1 VNVSSPVTTR
11 SAPPFPINIP
21 IAAAIVAMA
30 AGAIGLAGW
39 IFNVEMLKSIVG
51 TITMKA
57 NTAAALVACGASLAL
72 TVRGGRRPTRIAQV
86 LAGAAAL
93 TGALTLAEHAF
104 DWNFGIDEL
113 LFTEAPGAAATTS
126 PGRMGPNAALSFVLA
141 GLALLSLQRGGSAH
155 ASRAQGLAC
164 ALTALA
170 TVPIAGYAY
179 GAAPLYDVARYTG
192 IAFPT
197 AIGLLGLG
205 VGILMVRVD
214 AGLMAVFS
222 ASGPGGVLARRLLLP
237 AILVPILFGYLR
249 VRGQNAGLYDTGLGT
264 ALFAMSLVGVFVALV
279 WRTAAE
285 LSSVDKQRRD
295 AEQERTRLLEREQS
309 ARAEVEHANRLKD
322 QFLAMLSHEL
332 RTPLNAILGY
342 ARMLRTGAIPPD
354 KRSKAIEIIERNAT
368 AQNQLVDDLLDM
380 SRMTTGRIR
389 LDRQPVPIAAAL
401 QEAIES
407 VKPTAEAKG
416 VRLET
421 DVDVFAGLVNGD
433 DGRLRQVFWNLLT
446 NAIKFTPTGGSVNIS
461 LATDGDTV
469 RISVRDTGIGID
481 PDFLPLIFEPFRQA
495 DAGVTRTHGG
505 LGLGLAICKQ
515 LVELHAGS
523 IAAHSDG
530 VERGASFIV
539 RLPRHVAASNH
550 VETRSPAAVHV
561 RMHQPAFPPVRPLT
575 GLDVLVVDDEHDNL
589 ELVRQLLE
597 NAGATARVAG
607 NAHEALREFERRA
620 PDLLVA
626 DIGMPEMDGCELLQ
640 QIRHRT
646 VPGRHIPAVAVTA
659 YARSDDRLR
668 TLSAGFEHHI
678 PKPIDPETFIATLTA
693 AVQHT

>member
-1 VNVSSPVTTR
+1 LAGATV
-11 SAPPFPINIP
+11 
-21 IAAAIVAMA
+21 AIA
-30 AGAIGLAGW
+30 AGAVGLAGW
-39 IFNVEMLKSIVG
+39 TFNVETLKSLVG

-57 NTAAALVACGASLAL
+57 NTAAALVACGMSLAL
-72 TVRGGRRPTRIAQV
+72 TVRGGRRITVVAQL
-86 LAGAAAL
+86 LAVAATL
-93 TGALTLAEHAF
+93 IGVLTLTEHVLG
-104 DWNFGIDEL
+104 WNLGIDEL

-126 PGRMGPNAALSFVLA
+126 PGRMGPNAAVSFVLA
-141 GLALLSLQRGGSAH
+141 GLALLSLQRGASRH
-155 ASRAQGLAC
+155 VSRAQALAC

-179 GAAPLYDVARYTG
+179 GAAPLYDVARFTG

-197 AIGLLGLG
+197 AIALLVLG

-214 AGLMAVFS
+214 AGLMGVFS

-264 ALFAMSLVGVFVALV
+264 ALFAMSLVAVFVALV

-285 LSSVDKQRRD
+285 LTAVDAERRH
-295 AEQERTRLLEREQS
+295 AEQERTDLLEREQL
-309 ARAEVEHANRLKD
+309 ARAEVERANRLKD
-322 QFLAMLSHEL
+322 HFLATLSHEL

-389 LDRQPVPIAAAL
+389 LDRQPVSIAAAL

-407 VKPTAEAKG
+407 VKPSAEAAG
-416 VRLET
+416 VRVET
-421 DVDVFAGLVNGD
+421 DIDVFAGMVNGD

-446 NAIKFTPTGGSVNIS
+446 NAIKFTPAGGSVNVS
-461 LATDGDTV
+461 LETEADAV
-469 RISVRDTGIGID
+469 RISIRDTGIGID
-481 PDFLPLIFEPFRQA
+481 RDFLPHIFEAFRQA
-495 DAGVTRTHGG
+495 DAGFTRKVGG

-515 LVELHAGS
+515 LVELHGGS
-523 IAAHSDG
+523 IAVYSEGLD
-530 VERGASFIV
+530 RGASFIV
-539 RLPRHVAASNH
+539 RLPLHVGASGH
-550 VETRSPAAVHV
+550 DATSSLTEVHL
-561 RMHQPAFPPVRPLT
+561 RMHQAAFPPVRPLT
-575 GLDVLVVDDEHDNL
+575 GLDVLVVDDEEDNL

-597 NAGATARVAG
+597 NAGATARMVG
-607 NAHEALREFERRA
+607 NAHEALREFERRQ

-626 DIGMPEMDGCELLQ
+626 DIGMPDMDGCELLR

-646 VPGRHIPAVAVTA
+646 AAGRHIPAVAVTA

-668 TLSAGFEHHI
+668 TLSAGFEQHI
-678 PKPIDPETFIATLTA
+678 PKPIEPETFIAMLTA

>member
-1 VNVSSPVTTR
+1 MNVSPPSTVR
-11 SAPPFPINIP
+11 SALPSPINIP
-21 IAAAIVAMA
+21 LTAAIVAVG
-30 AGAIGLAGW
+30 AGAVGLAGW
-39 IFNVEMLKSIVG
+39 TFNVEVLKSLVG

-57 NTAAALVACGASLAL
+57 NTAVALIVSGASLAL
-72 TVRGGRRPTRIAQV
+72 TVRGGRRLTVVAQV
-86 LAGAAAL
+86 LAGAATL
-93 TGALTLAEHAF
+93 IGALTLSEHIF
-104 DWNFGIDEL
+104 GWNLGIDEL
-113 LFTEAPGAAATTS
+113 LFSEAPGAAATTS
-126 PGRMGPNAALSFVLA
+126 PGRMGPNAAVSFVLA
-141 GLALLSLQRGGSAH
+141 GLALLSLQRAASH
-155 ASRAQGLAC
+155 HVSRAQLLAC

-197 AIGLLGLG
+197 AIALLVLG
-205 VGILMVRVD
+205 VGILMAKVD

-264 ALFAMSLVGVFVALV
+264 ALFAMSLVAVFVALV

-285 LSSVDKQRRD
+285 LSAVDAERRH

-322 QFLAMLSHEL
+322 HFLATLSHEL

-342 ARMLRTGAIPPD
+342 ARMLRTGAIPPG
-354 KRSKAIEIIERNAT
+354 KQSKAIEIIERNAT

-389 LDRQPVPIAAAL
+389 LDRQPVPIVAAL

-407 VKPTAEAKG
+407 VKPMAEAAS
-416 VRLET
+416 VRVET
-421 DVDVFAGLVNGD
+421 DIDVFAGMVNGD

-446 NAIKFTPTGGSVNIS
+446 NAIKFTPAGGSVNVN
-461 LATDGDTV
+461 LETDPDAV
-469 RISVRDTGIGID
+469 RVSVRDTGIGID
-481 PDFLPLIFEPFRQA
+481 RDFLPHIFDAFRQG
-495 DAGVTRTHGG
+495 DASFTRKVGG

-515 LVELHAGS
+515 LVELHGGS
-523 IAAHSDG
+523 IAAYSDG
-530 VERGASFIV
+530 LERGASFVV
-539 RLPRHVAASNH
+539 RLPQHASASRHD
-550 VETRSPAAVHV
+550 ETRSLTEVDV
-561 RMHQPAFPPVRPLT
+561 RTHQPAFPPVRPLT
-575 GLDVLVVDDEHDNL
+575 GLDVIVVDDDQDNL

-597 NAGATARVAG
+597 NAGATARVTG
-607 NAHEALREFERRA
+607 NAHEALREFERRQ

-626 DIGMPEMDGCELLQ
+626 DIGMPDMDGCELLR

-646 VPGRHIPAVAVTA
+646 GTGRHVPAVAVTA

-668 TLSAGFEHHI
+668 TRSAGFEHHI
-678 PKPIDPETFIATLTA
+678 PKPIDPQTFIATLTA

>member
-1 VNVSSPVTTR
+1 VNVFSPSTSRTA
-11 SAPPFPINIP
+11 SLFPVNIP
-21 IAAAIVAMA
+21 FAAAVVAIA
-30 AGAIGLAGW
+30 AGAVGLAGW
-39 IFNVEMLKSIVG
+39 IFDVDTLKSIVG

-57 NTAAALVACGASLAL
+57 NTAVALVACGVSLAL
-72 TVRGGRRPTRIAQV
+72 TVRGGRRLTLVART
-86 LAGAAAL
+86 LAGGVAL
-93 TGALTLAEHAF
+93 IGALTLTEHVF
-104 DWNFGIDEL
+104 GWNIGIDQL
-113 LFTEAPGAAATTS
+113 LFTEAAGAAATAS

-141 GLALLSLQRGGSAH
+141 GLALLSLQRGAAAH
-155 ASRAQGLAC
+155 VRGAQLLAC

-179 GAAPLYDVARYTG
+179 GAGPLYDVARYTG

-197 AIGLLGLG
+197 AVALLALG
-205 VGILMVRVD
+205 VGILMVRID

-237 AILVPILFGYLR
+237 AIVIPTLFGYLR
-249 VRGQNAGLYDTGLGT
+249 VQGQNAGLYDTGLGT
-264 ALFAMSLVGVFVALV
+264 ALFAMSLAAVFVALV

-285 LSSVDKQRRD
+285 LTAVDADRRHAEEQRT
-295 AEQERTRLLEREQS
+295 QLLEREQA

-322 QFLAMLSHEL
+322 HFLATLSHEL

-342 ARMLRTGAIPPD
+342 ARMLRTGVIPPD

-389 LDRQPVPIAAAL
+389 LDCQPVPVAAAL

-407 VKPTAEAKG
+407 VKPMAEAKG

-421 DVDVFAGLVNGD
+421 DIDVFAGMVNGD

-446 NAIKFTPTGGSVNIS
+446 NAIKFTPAGGTVNIS
-461 LATDGDTV
+461 LQIDADDV
-469 RISVRDTGIGID
+469 RITVRDTGIGIA
-481 PDFLPLIFEPFRQA
+481 PDFLPHIFEAFRQA
-495 DAGVTRTHGG
+495 DTGFSRRHGG

-523 IAAHSDG
+523 IAARSDG
-530 VERGASFIV
+530 VDRGASFIV
-539 RLPRHVAASNH
+539 RLPRPVGASNL
-550 VETRSPAAVHV
+550 ETTRSTAAHV
-561 RMHQPAFPPVRPLT
+561 RMLQPALPTIGALT
-575 GLDVLVVDDEHDNL
+575 GLDVLVVDDEDDSL
-589 ELVRQLLE
+589 ELARQLLE
-597 NAGATARVAG
+597 SAGANARVART
-607 NAHEALREFERRA
+607 AHEALRQFDRRA

-626 DIGMPEMDGCELLQ
+626 DIGMPDMDGCELLQ
-640 QIRHRT
+640 QIRQRT
-646 VPGRHIPAVAVTA
+646 VTGRHIPAVAVTA

-668 TLSAGFEHHI
+668 TLSAGFERHI

-693 AVQHT
+693 AVQPT